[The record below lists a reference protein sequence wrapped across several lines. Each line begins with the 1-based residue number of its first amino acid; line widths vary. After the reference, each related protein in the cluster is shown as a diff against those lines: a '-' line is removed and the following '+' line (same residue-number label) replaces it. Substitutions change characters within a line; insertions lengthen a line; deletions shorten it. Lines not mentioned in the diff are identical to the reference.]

1 MDHTSIYLPL
11 GNLIG
16 TSSALYSVYASGV
29 VMYLQ
34 PRPDFWTHL
43 SLQISSEDRTV
54 ENYQAAG
61 AYFHAIG
68 QEFIDKAEVMALEE
82 TERQA
87 ADAERREKEGK
98 PNAG

>member
-1 MDHTSIYLPL
+1 MDHASIYLPL
-11 GNLIG
+11 GNLTE
-16 TSSALYSVYASGV
+16 TSGALYSVYASGV

-68 QEFIDKAEVMALEE
+68 QEFIDKAEVMVAQE
-82 TERQA
+82 
-87 ADAERREKEGK
+87 ADRRSKADK
-98 PNAG
+98 PNAD